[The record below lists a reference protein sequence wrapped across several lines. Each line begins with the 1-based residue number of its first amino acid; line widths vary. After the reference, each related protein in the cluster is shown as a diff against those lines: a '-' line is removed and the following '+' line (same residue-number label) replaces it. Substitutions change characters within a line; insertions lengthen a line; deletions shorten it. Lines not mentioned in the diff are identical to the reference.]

1 MRDET
6 EFTEFATASAPRL
19 YRSAQLLCGDSHQAE
34 DLVQETLARVYVR
47 MHRTLGRFDGG
58 RIDAGRIDAGRIDNL
73 PAYAQTA
80 LVRIFISSRRRRSS
94 GEIAVDAVREMR
106 TVSPDEDLRL
116 TLRAALAELAPLDRA
131 VIVLRH
137 LDDRTVAEVAIA
149 LGLTEGAV
157 RNRSMRALDRLRG
170 SLGSTFPELL
180 IS

>member
-19 YRSAQLLCGDSHQAE
+19 YRSALLLCGDPHLAE

-47 MHRTLGRFDGG
+47 MHRTLGR
-58 RIDAGRIDAGRIDNL
+58 IDASRIDNL

-94 GEIAVDAVREMR
+94 GEIAVDAVPEVRLA
-106 TVSPDEDLRL
+106 TADDALRL
-116 TLRAALAELAPLDRA
+116 TLGAALAELAPLDRA

-137 LDDRTVAEVAIA
+137 LDDRSVAEVAIA
-149 LGLTEGAV
+149 LGLSEGAV
-157 RNRSMRALDRLRG
+157 RNRSMRALDRLRER
-170 SLGSTFPELL
+170 LGATLPELL

>member
-1 MRDET
+1 VRDET

-19 YRSAQLLCGDSHQAE
+19 YRSALLLCGDQHLAE

-47 MHRTLGRFDGG
+47 MHRPL
-58 RIDAGRIDAGRIDNL
+58 GRIDN
-73 PAYAQTA
+73 PAGYAQTA

-94 GEIAVDAVREMR
+94 GEIAVDAVPEVRL
-106 TVSPDEDLRL
+106 VAADDDLRL
-116 TLRAALAELAPLDRA
+116 TLGAALAELAPLDRA

-137 LDDRTVAEVAIA
+137 LDDRSVAEVATA
-149 LGLTEGAV
+149 LGLSEGAV

-170 SLGSTFPELL
+170 RLGTTFAELL

>member
-19 YRSAQLLCGDSHQAE
+19 YRSALLLCGDPHLAE

-47 MHRTLGRFDGG
+47 MHRTLGRIDAS
-58 RIDAGRIDAGRIDNL
+58 RIDASRIDNL

-94 GEIAVDAVREMR
+94 GEIAVDAVPEVRLA
-106 TVSPDEDLRL
+106 TADDALRL
-116 TLRAALAELAPLDRA
+116 TLGAALAELAPLDRA

-137 LDDRTVAEVAIA
+137 LDDRSVAEVAIA
-149 LGLTEGAV
+149 LGLSEGAV
-157 RNRSMRALDRLRG
+157 RNRSMRALDRLRER
-170 SLGSTFPELL
+170 LGATLPELL

>member
-19 YRSAQLLCGDSHQAE
+19 YRSALLLCGDPHQAE

-47 MHRTLGRFDGG
+47 MHRTLARFDGG
-58 RIDAGRIDAGRIDNL
+58 RIDNP

-80 LVRIFISSRRRRSS
+80 LVRTFISSRRRRSS
-94 GEIAVDAVREMR
+94 GEIAVDAVPEMHS
-106 TVSPDEDLRL
+106 VAADDALRL
-116 TLRAALAELAPLDRA
+116 TLGAALAELAPLDRA

-137 LDDRTVAEVAIA
+137 LDDRSVAEVATA
-149 LGLTEGAV
+149 LGLSEGAV
-157 RNRSMRALDRLRG
+157 RNRSMRALDRLRER
-170 SLGSTFPELL
+170 LGATLPELL